1 MIVGKW
7 TNCKTNCGTAEEYRF
22 VGYTYTTCK
31 PFLFGRAPFS
41 YSARLTD
48 RLREDLMEYCGVSPR
63 HCRIKGSQICQVS
76 EGSIEDNVE
85 PKLNRRPLSRR
96 VDQLFPRDRRGL
108 SCHLPAWRLRLPACV
123 KVLWHPCAPRC
134 SANASLLATPKMCT
148 SCLESASH
156 LLPWHVVCMLL
167 I

>member
-1 MIVGKW
+1 M
-7 TNCKTNCGTAEEYRF
+7 
-22 VGYTYTTCK
+22 GYTYTTCK

-108 SCHLPAWRLRLPACV
+108 SCHLPACACLPASKCFGTLARLG
-123 KVLWHPCAPRC
+123 VLR
-134 SANASLLATPKMCT
+134 
-148 SCLESASH
+148 
-156 LLPWHVVCMLL
+156 MLL
-167 I
+167 CWQLQKCAQAVSRVPRISCRGTWCACF

>member
-1 MIVGKW
+1 MRENSPIPSAPVNLIYSG
-7 TNCKTNCGTAEEYRF
+7 
-22 VGYTYTTCK
+22 
-31 PFLFGRAPFS
+31 GRPAAIQLAPP
-41 YSARLTD
+41 TD
-48 RLREDLMEYCGVSPR
+48 RPTDRPSEDLMEYCGVSPR

-108 SCHLPAWRLRLPACV
+108 SCHLPACACLPAS